1 MFKKFSI
8 VTLLL
13 WIFGW
18 GIAYLVLLP
27 PINPMSLKF
36 WFFFGPAVLIPL
48 VILIQTLSFKGG
60 FRKGKALW
68 PVLVVLIGVAVY
80 FGGTILTSPM
90 FNSAGYAN
98 RIAVTEASFEEDIK
112 PVDFDN
118 LPLLDKA
125 SAQKVGDRVVGQI
138 AELVSQF
145 DVSDEYSLIN
155 YNGKIVRVTPLEH
168 IDLYKYLG
176 NRNGTAGYVIVDC
189 TTGEAQLI
197 RTDEG
202 LKYLPSSYLFKNLN
216 RHVHMHYPFAILG
229 ETSFEIDENGVPY
242 WIIQT
247 MKYAWVNVRPAVS
260 GVITCNAITGELNKY
275 TVGEVPAWID
285 NVFDAHLV
293 IDEINSW
300 GTYQGGYVNSQ
311 FSQKN
316 VVQATDGYTYITAD
330 DDVFMYT
337 GITSVASDESNIGF
351 VMVNLRTHEARY
363 YAVPGAEEYSAMDS
377 AKGAVQEKN
386 YTSTFPL
393 LINLEGRPTYLLS
406 LKDSAELVKMYAFV
420 DVQDYQ
426 KVYVSDVGKGIKY
439 AAAEYLKMLKG
450 DTTPYNPTPSVDPTP
465 TVDPTPSD
473 KTLQEETVTIQN
485 ITSVIVDNNTVFYVL
500 STYNKKYEIV
510 ANVDLTTD
518 PFLQAGDT
526 SQVICYEGEIGLNI
540 VTQVKLLSVGEP
552 MDLIDP
558 ETGTYPE
565 AENIEP

>member
-1 MFKKFSI
+1 MFKKFSL

-18 GIAYLVLLP
+18 AIAYLVILP
-27 PINPMSLKF
+27 PINPMAMKF
-36 WFFFGPAVLIPL
+36 WLFFGPAVLIPL
-48 VILIQTLSFKGG
+48 IIILQTLSLKGG

-68 PVLVVLIGVAVY
+68 PVLLVIIGAAVF
-80 FGGTILTSPM
+80 FGGSLLTSPVM
-90 FNSAGYAN
+90 NSSGYAK
-98 RIAVTEASFEEDIK
+98 RIAVTESSFENDIK

-145 DVSDEYSLIN
+145 NVSDEYSLIN

-168 IDLYKYLG
+168 IDLYKYMA

-189 TTGEAQLI
+189 TTGEAQLV
-197 RTDEG
+197 RTEEEG

-216 RHVHMHYPFAILG
+216 RHVQLHYPFSILG
-229 ETSFEIDENGVPY
+229 ETSFEIDEQGTPY

-247 MKYAWVNVRPAVS
+247 LKYAWVNVRPAVS
-260 GVITCNAITGELNKY
+260 GVITCNAITGELNHYK
-275 TVGEVPAWID
+275 VGDVPAWID
-285 NVFDAHLV
+285 NVYDAHLV
-293 IDEINSW
+293 MEEINSW
-300 GTYQGGYVNSQ
+300 GKYQGGYVNSQ

-316 VVQATDGYTYITAD
+316 VVQTTEGYTYITRG
-330 DDVFMYT
+330 DDVYMYT

-351 VMVNLRTHEARY
+351 MMVNLRTHEADY

-393 LINLEGRPTYLLS
+393 LINLDGRPTYLLS

-426 KVYVSDVGKGIKY
+426 KVYVSDAGKGIKY
-439 AAAEYLKMLKG
+439 AAEQYLKMLKG
-450 DTTPYNPTPSVDPTP
+450 GYTPSTPGGDEPTPVDPGT
-465 TVDPTPSD
+465 DN
-473 KTLQEETVTIQN
+473 TLKEDTITIQT
-485 ITSVIVDNNTVFYVL
+485 ISSVIVDGNTVFYVL
-500 STYNKKYEIV
+500 STYNEKYEIV
-510 ANVDLTTD
+510 ANVDLSVV
-518 PFLQAGDT
+518 PFLKEGDT
-526 SQVICYEGEIGLNI
+526 LQIVYYEGTNGLNI
-540 VTQVKLLSVGEP
+540 VTKVKMMEVQSPVEEP
-552 MDLIDP
+552 T
-558 ETGTYPE
+558 ETYPE
-565 AENIEP
+565 VENIEP